1 MVSGDYTH
9 MRWRTSGIDRSCRP
23 VANVCRNRT
32 CSAAAM
38 TAKALTESL
47 GA

>member
-1 MVSGDYTH
+1 VVIGDYTPV
-9 MRWRTSGIDRSCRP
+9 RWRTNGIDRLRLL
-23 VANVCRNRT
+23 VTNVCRNRT